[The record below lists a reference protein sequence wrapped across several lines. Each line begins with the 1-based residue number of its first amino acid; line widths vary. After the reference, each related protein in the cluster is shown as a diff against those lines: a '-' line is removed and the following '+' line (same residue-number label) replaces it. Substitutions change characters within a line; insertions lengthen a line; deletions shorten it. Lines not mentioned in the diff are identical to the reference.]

1 MTSIITK
8 PITVADVAP
17 DTASRAVSGAPEP
30 EPGRTRRAVRWAARQ
45 PGLILAFLVI
55 VVVVAWVL
63 LPGLFTAVNPL
74 TGDVAERLLPPSPV
88 HPFGTDALG
97 RDMYARVVYGA
108 VTSIQAILI
117 AVGVALIVGSLIG
130 LAAGFFG
137 RAVDDILMRIV
148 DVVLAIPS
156 LLLSMALITILG
168 YGLVNVAIAVGL
180 ASVANFARLMRA
192 DVMRVRTSLYVEA
205 AKAAGCRWWTVL
217 FRHVLPNSAGTVV
230 AVAALEFG
238 TAVLA
243 VSALSFLGYG
253 APAPTPEWGR
263 LVSEGRD
270 FIATAWWLVTFPG
283 LVITL
288 LVLATN
294 RVARALE
301 RGGRQ

>member
-1 MTSIITK
+1 MTTQTK
-8 PITVADVAP
+8 IHTGSFVRARA
-17 DTASRAVSGAPEP
+17 TAASDPSRMSRVFRSSL
-30 EPGRTRRAVRWAARQ
+30 RQ
-45 PGLILAFLVI
+45 PGLVLSSIFLVL
-55 VVVVAWVL
+55 VVAWVF
-63 LPGLFTAVNPL
+63 LPHVFTDQNPL
-74 TGDVAERLLPPSPV
+74 TGEIPDRLLAPSMA

-97 RDMYARVVYGA
+97 RDMFSRVVYGS
-108 VTSIQAILI
+108 VNSVQAIVL
-117 AVGVALIVGSLIG
+117 AVGVALVVGSLLG
-130 LAAGFFG
+130 LVAGFVG
-137 RAVDDILMRIV
+137 RWVDDVLMRVV

-205 AKAAGCRWWTVL
+205 ARASGCRWWTIL
-217 FRHVLPNSAGTVV
+217 FRHVLPNSAGTVI
-230 AVAALEFG
+230 AMAALEFG

-270 FIATAWWLVTFPG
+270 FIATSWWLVTFPG
-283 LVITL
+283 LMVTF

-294 RVARALE
+294 RVARAIE
-301 RGGRQ
+301 REGRQ

>member
-1 MTSIITK
+1 MTSLTTK
-8 PITVADVAP
+8 PVLASTAAPHTAAVVAAEP
-17 DTASRAVSGAPEP
+17 AELSR
-30 EPGRTRRAVRWAARQ
+30 RRRALRWIAGQ
-45 PGLILAFLVI
+45 PGLVLAILCVA
-55 VVVVAWVL
+55 VVVAWVL
-63 LPGLFTAVNPL
+63 VPGLFTATDPL
-74 TGDVAERLLPPSPV
+74 TGSISERLLPPSGQ

-97 RDMYARVVYGA
+97 RDMYSRVVYGA
-108 VTSIQAILI
+108 VTSVQAILI
-117 AVGVALIVGSLIG
+117 AVGVALVVGSLIG

-205 AKAAGCRWWTVL
+205 ARAAGCRWWTIL
-217 FRHVLPNSAGTVV
+217 FRHVLPNSAGSVV

-270 FIATAWWLVTFPG
+270 FIATAWWLVSFPG
-283 LVITL
+283 LIITL

-294 RVARALE
+294 RIARALE
-301 RGGRQ
+301 KGGRQ

>member
-1 MTSIITK
+1 MATTLLRPAAVQPSLNTIELSVRAEE
-8 PITVADVAP
+8 P
-17 DTASRAVSGAPEP
+17 TAL
-30 EPGRTRRAVRWAARQ
+30 RRAARWAVRQ
-45 PGLILAFLVI
+45 PGLLVAVLLLLLVSAWVI
-55 VVVVAWVL
+55 V
-63 LPGLFTAVNPL
+63 PQLFTTVDPL
-74 TGDVAERLLPPSPV
+74 TGTVADRLLPPSAQ
-88 HPFGTDALG
+88 HIFGTDALG
-97 RDMYARVVYGA
+97 RDMYARVVNGA
-108 VTSIQAILI
+108 VHSVQAILI
-117 AVGVALIVGSLIG
+117 AVGVALVVGSLLG

-137 RAVDDILMRIV
+137 RWVDDVLMRVV

-192 DVMRVRTSLYVEA
+192 DVLKVRTSLYVEA
-205 AKAAGCRWWTVL
+205 ARAAGCRWWTIL
-217 FRHVLPNSAGTVV
+217 FRHVLPNSAGSVV

-243 VSALSFLGYG
+243 VSALSFLGFG

-270 FIATAWWLVTFPG
+270 FIATAWWMVTFPG
-283 LVITL
+283 LIITL
-288 LVLATN
+288 LVLAAN

-301 RGGRQ
+301 KGGRQ

>member
-1 MTSIITK
+1 MTTQTK
-8 PITVADVAP
+8 AAP
-17 DTASRAVSGAPEP
+17 RPLTRVRSVSVSDPSLPA
-30 EPGRTRRAVRWAARQ
+30 RFLRSQLRQ
-45 PGLILAFLVI
+45 PGLALSVIFLLL
-55 VVVVAWVL
+55 VVAWVFV
-63 LPGLFTAVNPL
+63 PQSFTGQNPL
-74 TGDVAERLLPPSPV
+74 SGDIPDRLLAPSAA

-97 RDMYARVVYGA
+97 RDMFARVVFGA
-108 VTSIQAILI
+108 VNSVQAIVL
-117 AVGVALIVGSLIG
+117 AVGVALVVGSLLG
-130 LAAGFFG
+130 LVAGFVG
-137 RAVDDILMRIV
+137 RWVDDVLMRIV

-205 AKAAGCRWWTVL
+205 ARASGCRWWTIL

-230 AVAALEFG
+230 AMAALEFG

-270 FIATAWWLVTFPG
+270 YIATSWWLVTFPG
-283 LVITL
+283 LMVTL

-294 RVARALE
+294 RVARAVE
-301 RGGRQ
+301 REGRQ

>member
-1 MTSIITK
+1 MTSLLTD
-8 PITVADVAP
+8 PNTATAPSTAP
-17 DTASRAVSGAPEP
+17 DPPGPVTAPREPSASGRVA
-30 EPGRTRRAVRWAARQ
+30 AWAARQ
-45 PGLILAFLVI
+45 PGLLLAIAFIAIVAAW
-55 VVVVAWVL
+55 VVV
-63 LPGLFTAVNPL
+63 PGLFTSANPL
-74 TGDVAERLLPPSPV
+74 TGDVAERLLPPSGA

-97 RDMYARVVYGA
+97 RDLYARVVFGA
-108 VTSIQAILI
+108 VTSIQAIMI
-117 AVGVALIVGSLIG
+117 AVGLALVVGSLLG

-137 RAVDDILMRIV
+137 RWVDDVLMRVV

-180 ASVANFARLMRA
+180 ASVASFARLMRA
-192 DVMRVRTSLYVEA
+192 DVLRVRTSLYVEA
-205 AKAAGCRWWTVL
+205 AKAAGCRWWTIL
-217 FRHVLPNSAGTVV
+217 FRHVLPNSAGSVV

-283 LVITL
+283 LIITL

-301 RGGRQ
+301 KGGRQ

>member
-1 MTSIITK
+1 MTAQTK
-8 PITVADVAP
+8 VHVRPV
-17 DTASRAVSGAPEP
+17 
-30 EPGRTRRAVRWAARQ
+30 GRTRTSVKGEPTISSQVFRSALRQ
-45 PGLILAFLVI
+45 PGLVVSALFLLLVI
-55 VVVVAWVL
+55 AWVF
-63 LPGLFTAVNPL
+63 LPHAFTDQNPL
-74 TGDVAERLLPPSPV
+74 TGEIPDRLLAPSLA

-97 RDMYARVVYGA
+97 RDMFTRVVYGA
-108 VTSIQAILI
+108 VNSIQAIVL
-117 AVGVALIVGSLIG
+117 AVGVALVVGSLLG
-130 LAAGFFG
+130 LVAGFVG
-137 RAVDDILMRIV
+137 RWVDDVLMRVV

-168 YGLVNVAIAVGL
+168 YGLINVAIAVGL

-205 AKAAGCRWWTVL
+205 ARASGCRWWTIL
-217 FRHVLPNSAGTVV
+217 FRHVLPNSAGTVI
-230 AVAALEFG
+230 AMAALEFG

-270 FIATAWWLVTFPG
+270 FIATSWWLVTFPG
-283 LVITL
+283 LMVTF

-294 RVARALE
+294 RVARAVE
-301 RGGRQ
+301 REGRQ

>member
-1 MTSIITK
+1 MTSLLTD
-8 PITVADVAP
+8 PNTATAPSAAP
-17 DTASRAVSGAPEP
+17 DPPRPVAAPREPSTASRATA
-30 EPGRTRRAVRWAARQ
+30 WAARQ
-45 PGLILAFLVI
+45 PGLLLAIAFITVVAAW
-55 VVVVAWVL
+55 VVV
-63 LPGLFTAVNPL
+63 PGVFTSANPL
-74 TGDVAERLLPPSPV
+74 TGDVAERLLSPSGA
-88 HPFGTDALG
+88 HPFGTDSLG
-97 RDMYARVVYGA
+97 RDLYARVVSGA
-108 VTSIQAILI
+108 VTSIQAIVI
-117 AVGVALIVGSLIG
+117 AVGVALVVGSLLG

-137 RAVDDILMRIV
+137 RWVDDVLMRVV

-192 DVMRVRTSLYVEA
+192 DVLRVRTSLYIEA
-205 AKAAGCRWWTVL
+205 AKAAGCRWWTIL
-217 FRHVLPNSAGTVV
+217 FRHVLPNSAGSVV

-283 LVITL
+283 LIITL

-301 RGGRQ
+301 KGGRQ

>member
-1 MTSIITK
+1 MTTTLLGTRS
-8 PITVADVAP
+8 PEAAP
-17 DTASRAVSGAPEP
+17 KTATAIFATAEPSAVRRAVSW
-30 EPGRTRRAVRWAARQ
+30 TIRQ
-45 PGLILAFLVI
+45 PGLLVAVLFLL
-55 VVVVAWVL
+55 VVAAWVAI
-63 LPGLFTAVNPL
+63 PQLFTSVDPL
-74 TGDVAERLLPPSPV
+74 TGVVADRLLPPSAA

-97 RDMYARVVYGA
+97 RDMYSRVVNGA
-108 VTSIQAILI
+108 VYSVQAILI
-117 AVGVALIVGSLIG
+117 AVGVALIVGSLLG

-137 RAVDDILMRIV
+137 RWVDDALMRVV

-192 DVMRVRTSLYVEA
+192 DVLRVRTSLYVEA
-205 AKAAGCRWWTVL
+205 ARAAGCRWWTIL
-217 FRHVLPNSAGTVV
+217 FRHVLPNSAGSVV

-270 FIATAWWLVTFPG
+270 FLATAWWMVTFPG
-283 LVITL
+283 LIITM
-288 LVLATN
+288 LVLAAN

-301 RGGRQ
+301 KGGRQ

>member
-1 MTSIITK
+1 MTSLITDATTATALDHVG
-8 PITVADVAP
+8 PAAITAP
-17 DTASRAVSGAPEP
+17 REPSAASRVVGW
-30 EPGRTRRAVRWAARQ
+30 TARQ
-45 PGLILAFLVI
+45 PGLLLAIAFIAVI
-55 VVVVAWVL
+55 AAWVVV
-63 LPGLFTAVNPL
+63 PGIFTSTNPL
-74 TGDVAERLLPPSPV
+74 TGEVADRLLPPSGA
-88 HPFGTDALG
+88 HPFGTDSLG
-97 RDMYARVVYGA
+97 RDLYARVVFGA
-108 VTSIQAILI
+108 VNSIQAIMI
-117 AVGVALIVGSLIG
+117 AVGVALVVGSLMG

-137 RAVDDILMRIV
+137 RWIDDILMRVV
-148 DVVLAIPS
+148 DVVLAIPP

-192 DVMRVRTSLYVEA
+192 DVLRVRTSLYVEA
-205 AKAAGCRWWTVL
+205 AKAAGCRWWTIL
-217 FRHVLPNSAGTVV
+217 FRHVLPNSAGSVV

-283 LVITL
+283 LIITL

-301 RGGRQ
+301 KGGRQ

>member
-1 MTSIITK
+1 MTSLITDATTATAVDHVG
-8 PITVADVAP
+8 PTAITAP
-17 DTASRAVSGAPEP
+17 REP
-30 EPGRTRRAVRWAARQ
+30 SAAGRVVGWTARQ
-45 PGLILAFLVI
+45 PGLLLAIAFIAVI
-55 VVVVAWVL
+55 AAWVVV
-63 LPGLFTAVNPL
+63 PGIFTSSDPL
-74 TGDVAERLLPPSPV
+74 TGEVADRLLPPSGA
-88 HPFGTDALG
+88 HPFGTDSLG
-97 RDMYARVVYGA
+97 RDLYARVVFGA
-108 VTSIQAILI
+108 VNSIQAIMI
-117 AVGVALIVGSLIG
+117 AVGVALVVGSLMG

-137 RAVDDILMRIV
+137 RWFDDILMRVV
-148 DVVLAIPS
+148 DVVLAIPP

-192 DVMRVRTSLYVEA
+192 DVLRVRTSLYVEA
-205 AKAAGCRWWTVL
+205 AKAAGCRWWTIL
-217 FRHVLPNSAGTVV
+217 FRHVLPNSAGSVV

-270 FIATAWWLVTFPG
+270 FIATAWWLITFPG
-283 LVITL
+283 LIITL

-301 RGGRQ
+301 KGGRQ

>member
-1 MTSIITK
+1 MTSTLIGPDPIALRSPVVEREAK
-8 PITVADVAP
+8 PKDP
-17 DTASRAVSGAPEP
+17 SASR
-30 EPGRTRRAVRWAARQ
+30 RALAWAGHQ
-45 PGLILAFLVI
+45 PGLLVAIAFLLI
-55 VVVVAWVL
+55 VSAWVV
-63 LPGLFTAVNPL
+63 LPQMFTSVNPL
-74 TGDVAERLLPPSPV
+74 TGAVSDRLLPPSAA
-88 HPFGTDALG
+88 HPFGTDPLG
-97 RDMYARVVYGA
+97 RDMYSRVVNGA
-108 VTSIQAILI
+108 VYSIQAILI
-117 AVGVALIVGSLIG
+117 AVGVALIVGSLLG

-137 RAVDDILMRIV
+137 GWVDDVLMRVV
-148 DVVLAIPS
+148 DVVLAIPA

-192 DVMRVRTSLYVEA
+192 DVLRVRTSLYVEA
-205 AKAAGCRWWTVL
+205 AKAAGCRWWTIL
-217 FRHVLPNSAGTVV
+217 FRHVLPNSAGSVV

-283 LVITL
+283 LIITL

-301 RGGRQ
+301 KGGRQ

>member
-1 MTSIITK
+1 MTSTL
-8 PITVADVAP
+8 TAAP
-17 DTASRAVSGAPEP
+17 AATSAPVSVPAPREGTDP
-30 EPGRTRRAVRWAARQ
+30 TLFRRALAWAGRQ
-45 PGLILAFLVI
+45 PGLLIAVLFLLT
-55 VVVVAWVL
+55 VVAWVTA
-63 LPGLFTAVNPL
+63 PQLFSSANPL
-74 TGDVAERLLPPSPV
+74 TGELTQRLLPPSAD

-97 RDMYARVVYGA
+97 RDVYSRVIHGA
-108 VTSIQAILI
+108 KYSIQAILI
-117 AVGVALIVGSLIG
+117 AVGVALVVGSLLG

-137 RAVDDILMRIV
+137 RWVDDVLMRIV

-192 DVMRVRTSLYVEA
+192 DVLRVRTSLYVEA
-205 AKAAGCRWWTVL
+205 ARAAGCRWWTIL
-217 FRHVLPNSAGTVV
+217 FRHVLPNSAGSVV

-288 LVLATN
+288 LVLAAN

-301 RGGRQ
+301 KEGRK

>member
-1 MTSIITK
+1 MTTTLLGTRSPEAAAPKTA
-8 PITVADVAP
+8 TAVFVAAEP
-17 DTASRAVSGAPEP
+17 SAARRAVSW
-30 EPGRTRRAVRWAARQ
+30 TIRQ
-45 PGLILAFLVI
+45 PGL
-55 VVVVAWVL
+55 VVAVLFLMIVAAWVAI
-63 LPGLFTAVNPL
+63 PQLFTSVDPL
-74 TGDVAERLLPPSPV
+74 TGVVADRLLPPSAA

-97 RDMYARVVYGA
+97 RDMYSRVVNGA
-108 VTSIQAILI
+108 VYSVQAILI
-117 AVGVALIVGSLIG
+117 AVGVALIVGSLLG

-137 RAVDDILMRIV
+137 RWVDDVLMRVV

-192 DVMRVRTSLYVEA
+192 DVLRVRTSLYVEA
-205 AKAAGCRWWTVL
+205 ARAGGCRWWTIL
-217 FRHVLPNSAGTVV
+217 FRHVLPNSAGSVV

-270 FIATAWWLVTFPG
+270 FLATAWWMVTFPG
-283 LVITL
+283 LIVTM
-288 LVLATN
+288 LVLAAN

-301 RGGRQ
+301 KGGRQ

>member
-1 MTSIITK
+1 MTSTLTPPTSVTVFEKK
-8 PITVADVAP
+8 PSAAAA
-17 DTASRAVSGAPEP
+17 TA
-30 EPGRTRRAVRWAARQ
+30 EPGRLRRAAAGAGRQ
-45 PGLILAFLVI
+45 PGLVVAVLVLA
-55 VVVVAWVL
+55 VVVAWVL
-63 LPGLFTAVNPL
+63 APGLFTTVNPL
-74 TGDVAERLLPPSPV
+74 TGDVSDRLLAPSAA

-97 RDMYARVVYGA
+97 RDMYSRVVHGA
-108 VTSIQAILI
+108 MYSIQAIVI
-117 AVGVALIVGSLIG
+117 AVGVALVVGSLLG

-137 RAVDDILMRIV
+137 RWVDDVLMRVV

-205 AKAAGCRWWTVL
+205 ARAAGCRWWTIL
-217 FRHVLPNSAGTVV
+217 FRHVLPNSSGSVV

-283 LVITL
+283 LVITV

-301 RGGRQ
+301 KGGRQ

>member
-1 MTSIITK
+1 MATTILSPQATE
-8 PITVADVAP
+8 VAAAVPADRARPVDEP
-17 DTASRAVSGAPEP
+17 TAL
-30 EPGRTRRAVRWAARQ
+30 TRAVRWAALQ
-45 PGLILAFLVI
+45 PGLLVSVVFLA
-55 VVVVAWVL
+55 VVAIWVIT
-63 LPGLFTAVNPL
+63 PALFTAADPL
-74 TGDVAERLLPPSPV
+74 TGDVSDRLLPPSSA
-88 HPFGTDALG
+88 HLFGTDALG
-97 RDMYARVVYGA
+97 RDLYARVVYGA
-108 VTSIQAILI
+108 GYSIQAILI
-117 AVGVALIVGSLIG
+117 AVGVALVVGSLLG

-137 RAVDDILMRIV
+137 RWVDDVLMRVV
-148 DVVLAIPS
+148 DVVLAIPA

-192 DVMRVRTSLYVEA
+192 DVLRVRTSLYVEA
-205 AKAAGCRWWTVL
+205 ARASGCRWWTIL
-217 FRHVLPNSAGTVV
+217 FRHVLPNSAGSVI

-270 FIATAWWLVTFPG
+270 FMATAWWLVTFPG
-283 LVITL
+283 IVITL

-301 RGGRQ
+301 KGGRQ

>member
-1 MTSIITK
+1 VLS
-8 PITVADVAP
+8 TVF
-17 DTASRAVSGAPEP
+17 
-30 EPGRTRRAVRWAARQ
+30 
-45 PGLILAFLVI
+45 LLLVI
-55 VVVVAWVL
+55 AWVF
-63 LPGLFTAVNPL
+63 LPGMFTTANPIS
-74 TGDVAERLLPPSPV
+74 GEIPDRLLAPSMA

-108 VTSIQAILI
+108 VNSIQAIIL
-117 AVGVALIVGSLIG
+117 AVGVALVVGSLLG
-130 LAAGFFG
+130 LIAGFVG
-137 RAVDDILMRIV
+137 RWVDDVLMRIV

-205 AKAAGCRWWTVL
+205 AQASGCRWWTIL

-230 AVAALEFG
+230 AMAALEFG

-270 FIATAWWLVTFPG
+270 YLATSWWLVTFPG
-283 LVITL
+283 LMVTL

-294 RVARALE
+294 RVARAVE
-301 RGGRQ
+301 REGRQ